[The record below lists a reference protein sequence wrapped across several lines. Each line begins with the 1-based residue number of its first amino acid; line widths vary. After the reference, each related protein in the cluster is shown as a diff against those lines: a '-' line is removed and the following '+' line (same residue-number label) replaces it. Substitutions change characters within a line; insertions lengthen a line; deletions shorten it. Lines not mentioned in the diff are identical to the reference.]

1 MPTTLTPV
9 ATGPAVDAAL
19 PAIRRL
25 RFSTLLSAELRKMH
39 DTRSGLALL
48 ASTVAA
54 SVGVLLWKVAH
65 PAIETS
71 FDNYSRGVATMI
83 AVLTPLMGLLTMT
96 SEWTQRTA
104 LTTFTLAPRRLPVI
118 GAKYVASI
126 VTSLAAVAVGMV
138 LAAGFC
144 AFGGA
149 LHGPAVFAGWTG
161 DVRYAVVFVLLQV
174 TMGAAFGALAAN
186 TPVALSLF
194 LLAPTLWAMLA
205 TGPLR
210 AVADWFDIFEAYG
223 RLSSD
228 HPLDSLGRTAT
239 SIAVWIM
246 LPAVAGLIRSL
257 RREVK

>member
-1 MPTTLTPV
+1 MSTTLTP
-9 ATGPAVDAAL
+9 AAGSAL

-25 RFSTLLSAELRKMH
+25 RFSTLLSVELRKMH

-54 SVGVLLWKVAH
+54 SAGVLLWKVSH
-65 PAIETS
+65 PAIVTS

-83 AVLTPLMGLLTMT
+83 AVLTPLIGLLAMT

-126 VTSLAAVAVGMV
+126 VTSLAAVAAGMA
-138 LAAGFC
+138 LAAGVC
-144 AFGGA
+144 ALGGA
-149 LHGPAVFAGWTG
+149 LHGPADFTGWAG

-205 TGPLR
+205 SGPLR
-210 AVADWFDIFEAYG
+210 AVAGWLDIFEAYG

-228 HPLDSLGRTAT
+228 QPLDGMSRTVTA
-239 SIAVWIM
+239 IAVWIV
-246 LPAVAGLIRSL
+246 LPAVTGLIRSL